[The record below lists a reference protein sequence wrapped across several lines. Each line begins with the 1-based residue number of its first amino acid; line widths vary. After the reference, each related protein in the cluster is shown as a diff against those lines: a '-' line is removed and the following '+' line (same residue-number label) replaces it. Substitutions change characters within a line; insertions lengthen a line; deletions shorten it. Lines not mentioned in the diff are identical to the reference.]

1 MNANA
6 FVHWGLSLASDILE
20 ICKEGKAAA
29 IVDAIKQLV
38 SRAPI
43 SRNRKTGPPEHRSG
57 GFFVSNGADWVNN
70 HAHKG

>member
-29 IVDAIKQLV
+29 IVDAINNWYP
-38 SRAPI
+38 AP
-43 SRNRKTGPPEHRSG
+43 RQPETENPPPG
-57 GFFVSNGADWVNN
+57 TLAPGAFSCRTVPI
-70 HAHKG
+70 G